1 MEPRKTP
8 PEYVLEIFADTTTVR
23 DVLKG
28 FYAIYKTS
36 IINQSNRLETGILN
50 LIFFH
55 RYFPSIRPKTFD
67 VLDFTLPAIND
78 VDLET
83 LIDSR
88 ISSLV
93 RQHSSS
99 ATGHGHGLDPSS
111 GGTATGGGTGGVRG
125 RIAVEF
131 YEKKRRRS
139 GMWFPGLAGKGEEEI
154 CWEVWNLEVTIAT
167 PRTESGMPFLVL
179 SCVDLERRPDANQ
192 HPRSERAKVRR
203 AMENMLQ
210 KAALKILSIVNHEK
224 DHIPPITTS
233 DSNPFPYRIV
243 LNPRSDSWQNRF
255 GLY

>member
-8 PEYVLEIFADTTTVR
+8 PEYFLEVFADTTTVR
-23 DVLKG
+23 DVLK
-28 FYAIYKTS
+28 
-36 IINQSNRLETGILN
+36 GILN

-55 RYFPSIRPKTFD
+55 RYFPSIRPTTFE

-88 ISSLV
+88 ISTLV
-93 RQHSSS
+93 RQHSSVTS
-99 ATGHGHGLDPSS
+99 APDGS
-111 GGTATGGGTGGVRG
+111 GGGGGVRG

-131 YEKKRRRS
+131 YEKRRRRS
-139 GMWFPGLAGKGEEEI
+139 GIWFGGLAGKGEEEV
-154 CWEVWNLEVTIAT
+154 CWEVWNLDVTIAT
-167 PRTESGMPFLVL
+167 PRTES
-179 SCVDLERRPDANQ
+179 
-192 HPRSERAKVRR
+192 ERAKVRK

-210 KAALKILSIVNHEK
+210 KAALKILAVVNRDK

-243 LNPRSDSWQNRF
+243 LNPRPDGWQNRF

>member
-8 PEYVLEIFADTTTVR
+8 PEYFLEIFADTTSVR

-28 FYAIYKTS
+28 V
-36 IINQSNRLETGILN
+36 LN

-55 RYFPSIRPKTFD
+55 RYFPSIRPTTFD

-93 RQHSSS
+93 RQHSASG
-99 ATGHGHGLDPSS
+99 AHDS
-111 GGTATGGGTGGVRG
+111 GGGFGGGGGGGGGVRG

-139 GMWFPGLAGKGEEEI
+139 GIWFPGLAGKGEEEV
-154 CWEVWNLEVTIAT
+154 CWEVWNLDVTIAT
-167 PRTESGMPFLVL
+167 PRTES
-179 SCVDLERRPDANQ
+179 
-192 HPRSERAKVRR
+192 ERAKVRK

-210 KAALKILSIVNHEK
+210 KAALKILAVVGRDK
-224 DHIPPITTS
+224 DHLPPITTT
-233 DSNPFPYRIV
+233 DANPFPYRII
-243 LNPRSDSWQNRF
+243 LNPRTDGWQNRF

>member
-1 MEPRKTP
+1 MEPRKSP
-8 PEYVLEIFADTTTVR
+8 PEYFLEIFADTTTVR

-28 FYAIYKTS
+28 V
-36 IINQSNRLETGILN
+36 LN

-55 RYFPSIRPKTFD
+55 RYFPSIRPTTFD
-67 VLDFTLPAIND
+67 VLDFTLPVIND

-99 ATGHGHGLDPSS
+99 APGAHESS
-111 GGTATGGGTGGVRG
+111 GVRG

-139 GMWFPGLAGKGEEEI
+139 NMWFTGLAGKGEEEV
-154 CWEVWNLEVTIAT
+154 CWEVWNLDVTVAT
-167 PRTESGMPFLVL
+167 PRTES
-179 SCVDLERRPDANQ
+179 
-192 HPRSERAKVRR
+192 ERAKVRK

-210 KAALKILSIVNHEK
+210 KAALKILAVVNRDK
-224 DHIPPITTS
+224 DHIPPITTT
-233 DSNPFPYRIV
+233 DSNPFPYRII
-243 LNPRSDSWQNRF
+243 LNPRTDGWQNRF

>member
-1 MEPRKTP
+1 MEPRKIA
-8 PEYVLEIFADTTTVR
+8 PEYFLEIFADTTTVR

-28 FYAIYKTS
+28 V
-36 IINQSNRLETGILN
+36 LN

-78 VDLET
+78 EDLET

-93 RQHSSS
+93 RSSS
-99 ATGHGHGLDPSS
+99 SSGPS
-111 GGTATGGGTGGVRG
+111 GGTGAYDSSNLSGGTGGGVRG

-131 YEKKRRRS
+131 YEKRRRRS
-139 GMWFPGLAGKGEEEI
+139 GIWFPGLAGKGEEEV
-154 CWEVWNLEVTIAT
+154 CWEVWNLDVTVAT
-167 PRTESGMPFLVL
+167 PRTES
-179 SCVDLERRPDANQ
+179 
-192 HPRSERAKVRR
+192 ERAKVRK

-210 KAALKILSIVNHEK
+210 KAALKILAVVNRDK
-224 DHIPPITTS
+224 DHIPPITTTEA
-233 DSNPFPYRIV
+233 NPFPYRII
-243 LNPRSDSWQNRF
+243 LNPRSDGWQNRF